1 MNKVKIVIGL
11 IAILSIGWLTFE
23 NKHLRKEVQIK
34 RNNEASLLDGI
45 SYYKTKDSLNVARIG
60 VLELKKKEIEEHIPE
75 LKKEIERLNIKLK
88 RVESIGFYPTQI
100 IGRVDSRLK
109 DTIIFANPVKSFTFD
124 DGYLKQSGIITRDSL
139 KSSYTYTDTII
150 PVIEKIP
157 HRFLFIRY
165 GVKAYRL
172 EIFSKNHKAHIIC
185 PKQISVRRK

>member
-34 RNNEASLLDGI
+34 RNNEASLLDGV
-45 SYYKTKDSLNVARIG
+45 SYYKTKDS
-60 VLELKKKEIEEHIPE
+60 
-75 LKKEIERLNIKLK
+75 LNIKLK